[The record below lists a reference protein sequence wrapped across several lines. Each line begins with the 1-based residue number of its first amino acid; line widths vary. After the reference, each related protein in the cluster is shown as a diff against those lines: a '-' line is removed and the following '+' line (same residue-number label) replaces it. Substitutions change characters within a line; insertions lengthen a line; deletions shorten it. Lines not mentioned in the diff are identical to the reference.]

1 MKRVLR
7 RIVLIA
13 SVFLLGTTVLIYV
26 GDYAVLRYRTAMNRN
41 PYGSVT
47 VRHYYA
53 VLHKNGKTEF
63 MFDPPAAQTCV
74 HSLFPH
80 GGFSPCWYL
89 SRHTEQRT
97 DI

>member
-1 MKRVLR
+1 MNRVLQ
-7 RIVLIA
+7 RIAFIA
-13 SVFLLGTTVLIYV
+13 SIGILGTTVVVYV
-26 GDYAVLRYRTAMNRN
+26 GDYTVWRYRTYTRRD
-41 PYGSVT
+41 PYGTVT

-74 HSLFPH
+74 QSLFPH
-80 GGFSPCWYL
+80 GGYVPCWYL
-89 SRHTEQRT
+89 GRHSEQRT